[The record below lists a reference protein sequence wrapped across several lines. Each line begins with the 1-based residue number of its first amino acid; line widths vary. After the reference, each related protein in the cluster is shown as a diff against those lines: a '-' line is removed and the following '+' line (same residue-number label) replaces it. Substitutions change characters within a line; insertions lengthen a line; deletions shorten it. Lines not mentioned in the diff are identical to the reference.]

1 MMPPAAAPL
10 AGKSPG
16 LMSPPPQPLGLALQ
30 PPPFAKPP
38 TPLSPAVQI
47 SLARP
52 PVSLRRNFAF
62 WNAEMCLGMVSAY
75 GDVICVASSAISRP
89 SLSPILPPRDSM
101 HVWLFPSTVE
111 PTQQMMANDDC
122 GNAGATPTPQPMASV
137 ASLSPSPAPFPPQ
150 PSVIPAHRPL
160 AAPAT
165 QNPFANDDG
174 DDGDWAGGW
183 DGSMEDTG
191 AVSDRR
197 ALLADKTGVDAA
209 GGEDGD
215 SKGVLSP
222 RAGGAP
228 SVFAKPS
235 GEIGAI
241 RIGKGVLGGKAGKA
255 LDARAKA
262 QGS

>member
-1 MMPPAAAPL
+1 
-10 AGKSPG
+10 
-16 LMSPPPQPLGLALQ
+16 
-30 PPPFAKPP
+30 
-38 TPLSPAVQI
+38 
-47 SLARP
+47 
-52 PVSLRRNFAF
+52 
-62 WNAEMCLGMVSAY
+62 
-75 GDVICVASSAISRP
+75 
-89 SLSPILPPRDSM
+89 
-101 HVWLFPSTVE
+101 
-111 PTQQMMANDDC
+111 
-122 GNAGATPTPQPMASV
+122 
-137 ASLSPSPAPFPPQ
+137 
-150 PSVIPAHRPL
+150 
-160 AAPAT
+160 
-165 QNPFANDDG
+165 
-174 DDGDWAGGW
+174 
-183 DGSMEDTG
+183 MEDTG

-262 QGS
+262 QGSR